1 MMRSSL
7 SRIYKDSIKI
17 YRDTVFSNTSDER
30 FVPTHPHLASSPAKG
45 TCLSAVGITRDQT
58 GPIASWW
65 LRGRARNVAG
75 MNNSYVQV
83 EPADE
88 VLDLYDV
95 LPERVDAAREP
106 ARPTENDPVTS
117 MIKGTGRNFATIMGM
132 FALSLAAFIA
142 CVTLFSVGV
151 SLLVLVVGLFI
162 LVGCLIVAGWASRMT
177 MALLDYAGITLPRT
191 HSSRRSTG
199 LRGKL
204 RRLAYPQAWRDLLHV
219 LVNFIL
225 SIITFS
231 LALTWVFGGLGGV
244 TYWFWSQWLPQP
256 NDGLPALLGYPGRF
270 ADITF
275 NSVAGALLLVTTPLM
290 LRGLV
295 RLHGAVAYALL
306 VDETPALR
314 QQVSE
319 LTQSR
324 TAAGE
329 AEVHTLRRLERD
341 LHDGPQQRLVRL
353 GMDLSA
359 AQRRARRRSGPG
371 PCAARRGNEAV
382 TRRTGR
388 DSYLSRGIA
397 PPILAEQGLPAAITA
412 LAARCTIPTSVEVDE
427 VQLSDAAQNAAYFVV
442 AEALANMEKHS
453 QAHSASV
460 EVRRLGA
467 LAVINITDDGVGG
480 ASLAKGHGLSG
491 LLGPAGRCGWDPN
504 RSHRRRVVPP
514 CLRRRSHNRANS
526 LPTCQTLRRL

>member
-1 MMRSSL
+1 
-7 SRIYKDSIKI
+7 
-17 YRDTVFSNTSDER
+17 
-30 FVPTHPHLASSPAKG
+30 
-45 TCLSAVGITRDQT
+45 
-58 GPIASWW
+58 
-65 LRGRARNVAG
+65 
-75 MNNSYVQV
+75 MNDSYVRV

-95 LPERVDAAREP
+95 LPERVETPLGP
-106 ARPTENDPVTS
+106 ARPTEDDPVTS
-117 MIKGTGRNFATIMGM
+117 MIKGTGRNFAAIMGM
-132 FALSLAAFIA
+132 FALAVTAFVA
-142 CVTLFSVGV
+142 CTALFSVGLG
-151 SLLVLVVGLFI
+151 LLVLVVGLFI
-162 LVGCLIVAGWASRMT
+162 LVGCLIVAGWSSRMT

-191 HSSRRSTG
+191 RYPTAG
-199 LRGKL
+199 PGFRGKL
-204 RRLAYPQAWRDLLHV
+204 RRLAYAQSWRDLLHV

-256 NDGLPALLGYPGRF
+256 NEGLPALLGYPGRF
-270 ADITF
+270 AEITF
-275 NSVAGALLLVTTPLM
+275 NSVLGAMLLLSTPLM
-290 LRGLV
+290 LRGLIK
-295 RLHGAVAYALL
+295 LHGAVGYALL

-359 AQRRARRRSGPG
+359 AQRRLDDDPVRAR
-371 PCAARRGNEAV
+371 ALLDEAM
-382 TRRTGR
+382 RQSQDALAEIRT
-388 DSYLSRGIA
+388 LSRGIA

-412 LAARCTIPTSVEVDE
+412 LAARGTIPTSVQVDD

-442 AEALANMEKHS
+442 AEALANMSKHS
-453 QAHSASV
+453 QARSASV
-460 EVRRLGA
+460 EVLGVGA

-491 LLGPAGRCGWDPN
+491 LADRLVGVDGTLTLSSPVGGP
-504 RSHRRRVVPP
+504 
-514 CLRRRSHNRANS
+514 
-526 LPTCQTLRRL
+526 TLLTATIPQRP

>member
-1 MMRSSL
+1 
-7 SRIYKDSIKI
+7 
-17 YRDTVFSNTSDER
+17 
-30 FVPTHPHLASSPAKG
+30 
-45 TCLSAVGITRDQT
+45 
-58 GPIASWW
+58 
-65 LRGRARNVAG
+65 
-75 MNNSYVQV
+75 MNDSYVRV

-95 LPERVDAAREP
+95 LPERVETPLEP
-106 ARPTENDPVTS
+106 ARPTEDDPVTS
-117 MIKGTGRNFATIMGM
+117 MIKGTGRNFAAIMGM
-132 FALSLAAFIA
+132 FALAVTAFVA
-142 CVTLFSVGV
+142 CTALFSVGLG
-151 SLLVLVVGLFI
+151 LLVLVVGLFI
-162 LVGCLIVAGWASRMT
+162 LVGCLIVAGWSSRMT

-191 HSSRRSTG
+191 RYPTAG
-199 LRGKL
+199 PGFRGKL
-204 RRLAYPQAWRDLLHV
+204 RRLAYAQSWRDLLHV

-256 NDGLPALLGYPGRF
+256 NEGLPALLGYPGRF
-270 ADITF
+270 AEITF
-275 NSVAGALLLVTTPLM
+275 NSVLGAMLLLSTPLM
-290 LRGLV
+290 LRGLIK
-295 RLHGAVAYALL
+295 LHGAVGYALL

-359 AQRRARRRSGPG
+359 AQRRLDDDPVRAR
-371 PCAARRGNEAV
+371 ALLDEAM
-382 TRRTGR
+382 RQSQDALAEIRT
-388 DSYLSRGIA
+388 LSRGIA

-412 LAARCTIPTSVEVDE
+412 LAARGTIPTSVQVDD

-442 AEALANMEKHS
+442 AEALANMAKHS
-453 QAHSASV
+453 QARSASV
-460 EVRRLGA
+460 EVLGVGA

-491 LLGPAGRCGWDPN
+491 LADRLAGVDGTLTISSPVAGP
-504 RSHRRRVVPP
+504 
-514 CLRRRSHNRANS
+514 
-526 LPTCQTLRRL
+526 TLLTATIPQRP

>member
-1 MMRSSL
+1 
-7 SRIYKDSIKI
+7 
-17 YRDTVFSNTSDER
+17 
-30 FVPTHPHLASSPAKG
+30 
-45 TCLSAVGITRDQT
+45 
-58 GPIASWW
+58 
-65 LRGRARNVAG
+65 
-75 MNNSYVQV
+75 MNDSYVRV

-95 LPERVDAAREP
+95 LPERVETPLEP
-106 ARPTENDPVTS
+106 ARPTEDDPVTS
-117 MIKGTGRNFATIMGM
+117 MIKGTGRNFAAIMGM
-132 FALSLAAFIA
+132 FALAVTAFVA
-142 CVTLFSVGV
+142 CTALFSVGLG
-151 SLLVLVVGLFI
+151 LLVLVVGLFI
-162 LVGCLIVAGWASRMT
+162 LVGCLIVAGWSSRMT

-191 HSSRRSTG
+191 RYPTAG
-199 LRGKL
+199 PGFRGKL
-204 RRLAYPQAWRDLLHV
+204 RRLAYAQSWRDLLHV

-256 NDGLPALLGYPGRF
+256 NEGLPALLGYPGRF
-270 ADITF
+270 AEITF
-275 NSVAGALLLVTTPLM
+275 NSVLGAMLLLSTPLM
-290 LRGLV
+290 LRGLIK
-295 RLHGAVAYALL
+295 LHGAVGYALL

-359 AQRRARRRSGPG
+359 AQRRLDDDPVRAR
-371 PCAARRGNEAV
+371 ALLDEAM
-382 TRRTGR
+382 RQSQDALAEIRT
-388 DSYLSRGIA
+388 LSRGIA

-412 LAARCTIPTSVEVDE
+412 LAARGTIPTSVQVDD

-442 AEALANMEKHS
+442 AEALANMAKHS
-453 QAHSASV
+453 QARSASV
-460 EVRRLGA
+460 EVLGVGA
-467 LAVINITDDGVGG
+467 LAVINITDNGVGG

-491 LLGPAGRCGWDPN
+491 LADRLVGVDGTLTLSSPVGGP
-504 RSHRRRVVPP
+504 
-514 CLRRRSHNRANS
+514 
-526 LPTCQTLRRL
+526 TLLTATIPQRP